1 MFTQTQLDE
10 KTKAE
15 FERGLAEGKAAGIA
29 TASTTAATE
38 IERVKAEAV
47 TAGATA
53 ERERIKA
60 VEAQALPGHT
70 ALIASLKFDG
80 KTTGPEAAVEVLAAE
95 RTIRGNKVIELAA
108 DAGTGVAAATV
119 DAAAE
124 AARIAAAAGAKVE
137 VDPKVMA
144 AKITAHIAAAEK
156 EGRKV
161 SVSQAAAEIEAAA
174 K

>member
-60 VEAQALPGHT
+60 VEAQVLPGHT

-80 KTTGPEAAVEVLAAE
+80 KTTGPEAAVQVLAAE
-95 RTIRGNKVIELAA
+95 RTIRGNKATDLAA
-108 DAGTGVAAATV
+108 DAGTGVDASAADAVKEAAAL
-119 DAAAE
+119 
-124 AARIAAAAGAKVE
+124 AAAGAKVE
-137 VDPKVMA
+137 VDPKAMA
-144 AKITAHIAAAEK
+144 AKITAHVAKAKA
-156 EGRKV
+156 EGRNI
-161 SVSQAAAEIEAAA
+161 SVSQAADELEAAA

>member
-29 TASTTAATE
+29 SASATATTE
-38 IERVKAEAV
+38 IERVKAEAG

-80 KTTGPEAAVEVLAAE
+80 KTTGPEAAVQVLAAE
-95 RTIRGNKVIELAA
+95 RTIRGNKAADLAA
-108 DAGTGVAAATV
+108 DAGTGVDASAADAAKEAAAL
-119 DAAAE
+119 
-124 AARIAAAAGAKVE
+124 AAAGAKAE

-144 AKITAHIAAAEK
+144 AKITAHVAAAEK
-156 EGRKV
+156 DGRKL